1 MYLFTRTARFGGGH
15 LAESMAWAI
24 GMTERVNA
32 GTDLEVGLYQRVFS
46 PRLGTVAFATFVNDL
61 EALEKANDTLV
72 ADGDYLAA
80 VDASAPLLDGT
91 GVDDGLMQIIHGEP
105 DPSRQV
111 TYVATVE
118 TVLANGTI
126 ARGLEVGVQVAQLA
140 EKITG
145 VPTLFGVNVT
155 GAYGS
160 IGWVTGYESVQQ
172 FQESEAA
179 LAVDP
184 EWMALLDR
192 DASQVYAESAS
203 SSEQLVW
210 RLVV

>member
-1 MYLFTRTARFGGGH
+1 
-15 LAESMAWAI
+15 
-24 GMTERVNA
+24 
-32 GTDLEVGLYQRVFS
+32 
-46 PRLGTVAFATFVNDL
+46 
-61 EALEKANDTLV
+61 
-72 ADGDYLAA
+72 
-80 VDASAPLLDGT
+80 
-91 GVDDGLMQIIHGEP
+91 
-105 DPSRQV
+105 V
-111 TYVATVE
+111 TYVATVQ

-203 SSEQLVW
+203 ASEQLVW